1 MSDNLF
7 KMSNSEIDD
16 FLYRLIINIIR
27 DNNGIININHLINN
41 LLLKTNN
48 AKSKNYKSVI
58 KYIKVNHKSL
68 TKFIDKYFA
77 FKIIREDKIIKILLD
92 ETKIN
97 LKPFINDWIIVENDY
112 LD

>member
-48 AKSKNYKSVI
+48 AKSINYKSVI
-58 KYIKVNHKSL
+58 NYIKVNHKSL

-77 FKIIREDKIIKILLD
+77 FKIVREDKIIKIFLD

>member
-41 LLLKTNN
+41 LLLKTDN
-48 AKSKNYKSVI
+48 AKSINYKSVI
-58 KYIKVNHKSL
+58 NYIKVNHKSL

-77 FKIIREDKIIKILLD
+77 FKIVREDKIIKIFLD

>member
-7 KMSNSEIDD
+7 KMSNSEIDI
-16 FLYRLIINIIR
+16 FLYRLIINIIK
-27 DNNGIININHLINN
+27 DNNGIININHLISN

-48 AKSKNYKSVI
+48 AKSMNYKNVI
-58 KYIKVNHKSL
+58 NYIKINHKSL

-77 FKIIREDKIIKILLD
+77 FKIIREDNIIKIYLD

-97 LKPFINDWIIVENDY
+97 LKPFINDWIISSHS
-112 LD
+112 